1 MLLQMGDIVLSID
14 RIKLSKQSIFICEC
28 NNNNNNNN
36 ITKQEIIILKMK
48 QTEKEYR

>member
-1 MLLQMGDIVLSID
+1 MGDIALSID

-36 ITKQEIIILKMK
+36 NNNITKQEIIKLKMK
-48 QTEKEYR
+48 LHKKE